1 MVVYQRYFNRTSSRA
16 FGPGLSRLLC
26 VSVVALL
33 GACDRSEP
41 VDIVTPVKV
50 QAVQAVGEDSGL
62 SYSGQVVPETS
73 LDLAFLADGYVVDI
87 ARREGPDGKT
97 RLVQPGDTVSAGEV
111 LARVDDELYRDRV
124 TTAQANL
131 DAALAAYRK
140 AEQDWGRATALQATQ
155 SITGPDFDSAQQEY
169 ATTQA
174 SVAGARAQLDEAR
187 SKLKDTVLTS
197 PLSGVINRRSIEIGS
212 LVRPGSVGFVLAST
226 GTVKVV
232 FGIPDIVLGE
242 VAIGTPLDVRVGS
255 FPDRVFPGR
264 VSEIAPAAD
273 QRTRIFEVSISV
285 DNPDGLLKQG
295 MVASLNVGAGDL
307 ATDWVS
313 VPMNAIVRGDGD
325 GGAFAVYTVR
335 VNNETATVHRTPVTT
350 GEVVGNSVVV
360 TSGLAEGQSIVVTG
374 TAQVRDGQVVRVLD

>member
-1 MVVYQRYFNRTSSRA
+1 MVVHLQNFQKRA
-16 FGPGLSRLLC
+16 FRRFGVTPGRLLC
-26 VSVVALL
+26 VSAAVLL
-33 GACDRSEP
+33 GACKPSEP
-41 VDIVTPVKV
+41 VQIVTPVKV
-50 QAVQAVGEDSGL
+50 QAVQAVGENSGL

-73 LDLAFLADGYVVDI
+73 LDLAFLADGYIVDI
-87 ARREGPDGKT
+87 ARREGPDGKP
-97 RLVQPGDTVSAGEV
+97 RLVQPGDDVSAGEE

-124 TTAQANL
+124 ATAQANL

-155 SITGPDFDSAQQEY
+155 SITGPDFDAAQQEY

-174 SVAGARAQLDEAR
+174 SVAGARAQLDEAQ
-187 SKLKDTVLTS
+187 SKLRDTVLTS
-197 PLSGVINRRSIEIGS
+197 PLTGVVNQRNIEIGS

-232 FGIPDIVLGE
+232 FGIPEIILGE
-242 VAIGTPLDVRVGS
+242 VSIGTPLDVRVGS
-255 FPDRVFPGR
+255 FPDRTFPGR

-295 MVASLNVGAGDL
+295 MVASLNVGAGEL
-307 ATDWVS
+307 ANGWVS
-313 VPMNAIVRGDGD
+313 VPMNAVVRSEN
-325 GGAFAVYTVR
+325 GGFAVFTVS
-335 VNNETATVHRTPVTT
+335 VNNDTATVHRTPVTT

-374 TAQVRDGQVVRVLD
+374 TAQVTDGQVVRVLD

>member
-1 MVVYQRYFNRTSSRA
+1 MVVHQRNLHRQA
-16 FGPGLSRLLC
+16 FRHSAAGLSRLIFLSAT
-26 VSVVALL
+26 VLL
-33 GACDRSEP
+33 GSCKQSEP
-41 VDIVTPVKV
+41 VQIVTPVKV
-50 QAVQAVGEDSGL
+50 QAVQAVGENSGL

-73 LDLAFLADGYVVDI
+73 LDLAFLADGYIVDI
-87 ARREGPDGKT
+87 ARREGPDGKP
-97 RLVQPGDTVSAGEV
+97 RLVQPGDDVSSGEE

-124 TTAQANL
+124 ATAQANL

-140 AEQDWGRATALQATQ
+140 AGQDWGRATALQATQ
-155 SITGPDFDSAQQEY
+155 SITGPDFDAAQQEY

-174 SVAGARAQLDEAR
+174 SVAGARAQLDEAQ

-197 PLSGVINRRSIEIGS
+197 PLTGVVNQRNIEIGS

-232 FGIPDIVLGE
+232 FGIPDIILGE
-242 VAIGTPLDVRVGS
+242 VSIGTPLDVRVGS
-255 FPDRVFPGR
+255 FPDRTFPGR

-285 DNPDGLLKQG
+285 ENPDGLLKQG
-295 MVASLNVGAGDL
+295 MVASLNVGAGEL
-307 ATDWVS
+307 ANDWVS
-313 VPMNAIVRGDGD
+313 VPMNAVVRSES
-325 GGAFAVYTVR
+325 GGFAVYTVS
-335 VNNETATVHRTPVTT
+335 VNNDTATVHRTPVTT

-374 TAQVRDGQVVRVLD
+374 TAQVSDGQVVRILD